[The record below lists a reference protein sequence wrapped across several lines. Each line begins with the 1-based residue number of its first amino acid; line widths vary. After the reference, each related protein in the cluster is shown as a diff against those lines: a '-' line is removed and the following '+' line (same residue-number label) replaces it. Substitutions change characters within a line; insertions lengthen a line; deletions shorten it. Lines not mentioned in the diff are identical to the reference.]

1 MKGLAHPSAR
11 FSSHQAIKIY
21 KYYIYFIASLRVF
34 EGSCFLPRVCFQKEQ
49 INKPNLFFFSFTL
62 KSLSSLSDKG
72 LQICPKSFISL
83 LKEKC
88 YSVHMLHMREKN
100 VHKTVFSFIEDIYE
114 CSSSHTC
121 TYTQLPPKDSIIN
134 LKSNKHILWEMKS
147 VWVLFIAA
155 PFIKIL

>member
-49 INKPNLFFFSFTL
+49 INKPNLFFSFTL

-121 TYTQLPPKDSIIN
+121 TYTQLPPKETQSSTSNQASIYYEKWN
-134 LKSNKHILWEMKS
+134 LCECSS
-147 VWVLFIAA
+147 
-155 PFIKIL
+155 